1 MAGKAVYVFD
11 DSIIG
16 FAILYLM
23 DLEKEGKIDRRYITV
38 DELNQ
43 IRENVIN
50 SLKSTTDHLVIP
62 KTSGK
67 ECFTPKELRS
77 GKTEQIFFYDRDRNA
92 YYTTKPYDY
101 LRSTYNSYTNTSDAY
116 KFYTNEKILSTC
128 ISQAESIR

>member
-1 MAGKAVYVFD
+1 MTGKAVYVFD

-16 FAILYLM
+16 FATLYLM
-23 DLEKEGKIDRRYITV
+23 NLEREGKINRHYITV

-50 SLKSTTDHLVIP
+50 SLKSTTNHLIIP

-67 ECFTPKELRS
+67 ECFTPKELKS
-77 GKTEQIFFYDRDRNA
+77 GKPEQIFFYDNVRDA

-101 LRSTYNSYTNTSDAY
+101 LRSTYNSFTNTSAAH
-116 KFYTNEKILSTC
+116 KFYTNEKMLSACILQS
-128 ISQAESIR
+128 ESSK